1 MTSCRILVVEDDR
14 DDALLLRRA
23 LEGAARRRAVALAVE
38 HSANGLDG
46 IAKVGRSD
54 LRGDLPD
61 AVVVDLHMPIMDGMA
76 FLRSLRGALALDRL
90 HAAVLTASAER
101 AIHEEAFCAG
111 ADSVFVKPD
120 TFLEFLTIAD
130 EILTAAGA

>member
-1 MTSCRILVVEDDR
+1 MASCKILVVEDDR

-23 LEGAARRRAVALAVE
+23 LEGAARGRAVVLAVE

-46 IAKVGRSD
+46 IATVRRSD
-54 LRGDLPD
+54 LKDALPD
-61 AVVVDLHMPIMDGMA
+61 AVVVDLNMPMMGGIA
-76 FLRSLRGALALDRL
+76 FLRSLRGALQLDHL
-90 HAAVLTASAER
+90 HAAVLTTTTER

-111 ADSVFVKPD
+111 ADRVFVKPN
-120 TFLEFLTIAD
+120 TYAELLTIAD